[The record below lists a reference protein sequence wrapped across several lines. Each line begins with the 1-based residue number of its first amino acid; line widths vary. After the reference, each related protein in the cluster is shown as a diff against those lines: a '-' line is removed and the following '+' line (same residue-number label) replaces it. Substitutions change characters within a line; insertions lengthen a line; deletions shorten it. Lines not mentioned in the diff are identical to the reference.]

1 MTVHHFQPSI
11 YYNAFGS
18 YEPVLR
24 LADGDMVIT
33 TTADAT
39 GLDASGKEVA
49 SGGNPLT
56 GPFSVEGAEPGDS
69 LALTFERLW
78 PNRTTGWSSTVLA
91 PNVVDPDYVSEM
103 PLRRGSV
110 RAEWALD
117 LENGTATLVRPETRL
132 GHLVLPLKP
141 MLGCFGVA
149 PPNRQAISSSTSGVH
164 GGNMDYIGFTAGST
178 VYFPVFAPGGLV
190 FVGDGH
196 AVQGDAEICGTGIE
210 TSFDVEFTMKL
221 LKGKKMGWPRSENE
235 DYIMAVG
242 NARPLDQALQH
253 ATTEMV
259 RWLLDDFALDATAV
273 HILLGQCVEYEV
285 GNVFD
290 PAYTVLCKLKKKTIS
305 SIK

>member
-1 MTVHHFQPSI
+1 MQFK
-11 YYNAFGS
+11 
-18 YEPVLR
+18 EMLR
-24 LADGDMVIT
+24 
-33 TTADAT
+33 
-39 GLDASGKEVA
+39 
-49 SGGNPLT
+49 
-56 GPFSVEGAEPGDS
+56 
-69 LALTFERLW
+69 
-78 PNRTTGWSSTVLA
+78 
-91 PNVVDPDYVSEM
+91 
-103 PLRRGSV
+103 
-110 RAEWALD
+110 
-117 LENGTATLVRPETRL
+117 
-132 GHLVLPLKP
+132 
-141 MLGCFGVA
+141 
-149 PPNRQAISSSTSGVH
+149 
-164 GGNMDYIGFTAGST
+164 
-178 VYFPVFAPGGLV
+178 
-190 FVGDGH
+190 
-196 AVQGDAEICGTGIE
+196 ICGTGIE